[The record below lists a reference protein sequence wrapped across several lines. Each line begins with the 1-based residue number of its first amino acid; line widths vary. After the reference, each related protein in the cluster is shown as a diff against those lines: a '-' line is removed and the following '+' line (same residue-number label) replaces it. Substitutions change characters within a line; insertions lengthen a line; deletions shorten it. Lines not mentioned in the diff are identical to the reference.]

1 MASAHLGC
9 RRIASSTPVSRGV
22 AGDVLRARRAA
33 IGPRLGV
40 FLPPQS
46 DEGASRAAGASP
58 LRQYTLRVEPPVHG
72 GHAARR
78 PGHLSS
84 ALLVRAST
92 TALEPGGRGGVLPH
106 PGHGMVLGPAP
117 LPTGQ
122 T

>member
-1 MASAHLGC
+1 MAPAHLGC

-33 IGPRLGV
+33 FGTRLGV

-46 DEGASRAAGASP
+46 DTGASSAAGASS
-58 LRQYTLRVEPPVHG
+58 LRQYAFRVEPPVHG
-72 GHAARR
+72 GHVARR
-78 PGHLSS
+78 PGHLPS

-92 TALEPGGRGGVLPH
+92 TALEPGGGGGVLPH
-106 PGHGMVLGPAP
+106 PGRGMVLGPVP